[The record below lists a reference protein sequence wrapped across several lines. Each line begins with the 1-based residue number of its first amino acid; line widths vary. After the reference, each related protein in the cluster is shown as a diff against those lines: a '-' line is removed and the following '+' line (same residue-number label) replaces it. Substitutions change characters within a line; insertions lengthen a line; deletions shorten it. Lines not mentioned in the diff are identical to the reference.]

1 MARLSEI
8 RVPAIFKPNVEAVND
23 EGGEEQTHIAG
34 LETFVAVKRISQS
47 RAIEAGIDSLI
58 EADLVEVRNLDLEGL
73 NKDWIIE
80 YDGKDHIIHSIDPF
94 GLNRRQ
100 WIQLI
105 TKVKS

>member
-8 RVPAIFKPNVEAVND
+8 RVPVIFKANVETVND
-23 EGGEEQTHIAG
+23 EAG
-34 LETFVAVKRISQS
+34 AENDFVNVLETYASVKRINQS
-47 RAIEAGIDSLI
+47 RVIEAGIDSLI
-58 EADLVEVRNLDLEGL
+58 EADLVEVRNMDLEGL

-80 YDGKDHIIHSIDPF
+80 YDGKDHTIHSIDPF